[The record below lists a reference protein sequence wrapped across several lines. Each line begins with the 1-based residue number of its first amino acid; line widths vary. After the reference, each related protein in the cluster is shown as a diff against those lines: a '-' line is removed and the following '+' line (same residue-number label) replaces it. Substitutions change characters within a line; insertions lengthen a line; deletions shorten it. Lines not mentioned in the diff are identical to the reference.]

1 VLATPTCQ
9 VAPFEVTTRYPRSI
23 DGTAM
28 QDYLEW
34 MGLPSAITV
43 TGCPAISLPAA
54 FTPDGL
60 PVGIQLVGPHLQED
74 QLLAIAR
81 AFESFVDSGRAP
93 EVDAAPRQ
101 AFVAVD

>member
-1 VLATPTCQ
+1 VLATP
-9 VAPFEVTTRYPRSI
+9 
-23 DGTAM
+23 TAM

-60 PVGIQLVGPHLQED
+60 PIGIQLVGAHLRED
-74 QLLAIAR
+74 LLLAIAR
-81 AFESFVDSGRAP
+81 QFESFADAGRVP
-93 EVDAAPRQ
+93 EVDPAPRP